1 MAELRDNAQFQFPKP
16 VVAEAN
22 GVRVLLVPSA
32 ALVSEE
38 EAGDIVVT
46 SSHGGVSAGEYAS
59 QHPVRMAF
67 FNDAGFGREDAGVAG
82 IQLLQDRGIAAGA
95 VAHTSARIGD
105 PDDTWASGVIS
116 RLNQLALDAGL
127 REGEPLQQEVLNY
140 LQRQQPTS
148 E

>member
-1 MAELRDNAQFQFPKP
+1 MADIKDMAEFQLPKP
-16 VVAEAN
+16 VIAEAH
-22 GVRVLLVPSA
+22 GVRVLLLQSA

-38 EAGDIVVT
+38 EVGDIVVT
-46 SSHGGVSAGEYAS
+46 CSHGGVSAGEYAA
-59 QHPVRMAF
+59 QHPIRMAF

-82 IQLLQDRGIAAGA
+82 IQLLQDHGIAAGA

-105 PDDTWASGVIS
+105 PEDTWASGVIS

-127 REGEPLQQEVLNY
+127 REGEPLRQEVLNY
-140 LQRQQPTS
+140 LQRQNPIS